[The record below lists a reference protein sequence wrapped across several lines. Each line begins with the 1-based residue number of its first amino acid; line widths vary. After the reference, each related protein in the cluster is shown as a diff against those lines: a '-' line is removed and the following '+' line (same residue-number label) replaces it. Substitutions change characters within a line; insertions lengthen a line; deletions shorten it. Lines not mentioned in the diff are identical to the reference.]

1 VSGASAPGA
10 AGDAIAP
17 GARIGIL
24 GGGQL
29 GRMTALAAAR
39 LGYRTVVLCP
49 EPDGPASQVTDT
61 AITASYDDP
70 DALAQFADS
79 ADVVTLEFENLPAAA
94 LEALAARVPVRPG
107 AGVLRVS
114 QDRLLEKRFALDND
128 VATADFAPVDGVA
141 DLEAAFGRLGGPL
154 IVKTRRFG
162 YDGKGQVRVE
172 GAEAAAAIEALA
184 GAPAIAERVV
194 DFERE
199 ISVLVARGVD
209 GTTATYDPVENRHE
223 NHILRTTVAPAD
235 IPAALADEA
244 REIGRRLAT
253 ALDLVGLL
261 AIELFVARDGRLLFN
276 EMAPRPH
283 NSGHWT
289 IDACAVSQFEMLV
302 RAVCGLPLGS
312 PERHSDAE
320 MTNLLGDEA
329 ADWPRLLAEPNAC
342 LHLYGKAEARPGRK
356 MGHVTRLRPKGATG
370 RG

>member
-1 VSGASAPGA
+1 MTAGPATPA
-10 AGDAIAP
+10 AGDTIAP

-49 EPDGPASQVTDT
+49 EPDCPASQVTDAT
-61 AITASYDDP
+61 ITAPYEDP
-70 DALAQFADS
+70 AALAQLADA
-79 ADVVTLEFENLPAAA
+79 ADVVTLEFENLPVEA
-94 LEALAARVPVRPG
+94 LELLAARVPVRPG
-107 AGVLRVS
+107 AGVLRIS
-114 QDRLLEKRFALDND
+114 QDRLLEKRFARDNG
-128 VATADFAPVDGVA
+128 VATADFEPVDSAA
-141 DLEAAFGRLGGPL
+141 DLAAAFERLGGPL

-172 GAEAAAAIEALA
+172 RAADAPAAIEALA
-184 GAPAIAERVV
+184 GAPAIAEAVV

-199 ISVLVARGVD
+199 VSVIVGRGPDGGVAI
-209 GTTATYDPVENRHE
+209 YDPVENRHE
-223 NHILRTTVAPAD
+223 NHILRTTLAPAD
-235 IPAALADEA
+235 LPPDRAEAARA
-244 REIGRRLAT
+244 IGRRLAE

-312 PERHSDAE
+312 AERHADAE

-329 ADWPRLLAEPNAC
+329 ADWPRLLAEPHTC

-356 MGHVTRLRPKGATG
+356 MGHVTRLKPKRA
-370 RG
+370 

>member
-1 VSGASAPGA
+1 
-10 AGDAIAP
+10 
-17 GARIGIL
+17 
-24 GGGQL
+24 
-29 GRMTALAAAR
+29 
-39 LGYRTVVLCP
+39 
-49 EPDGPASQVTDT
+49 
-61 AITASYDDP
+61 
-70 DALAQFADS
+70 
-79 ADVVTLEFENLPAAA
+79 
-94 LEALAARVPVRPG
+94 
-107 AGVLRVS
+107 
-114 QDRLLEKRFALDND
+114 LLEKRFALDND

-356 MGHVTRLRPKGATG
+356 MGHVTRLKPK
-370 RG
+370 RD